1 MPQKVSSFSMCNT
14 SVLFFFS
21 LTFSKS
27 FKVFYMLL
35 AFYVLD
41 MFEDAVKLFIKDY
54 KTSLDY
60 LM

>member
-1 MPQKVSSFSMCNT
+1 
-14 SVLFFFS
+14 
-21 LTFSKS
+21 
-27 FKVFYMLL
+27 MLL